1 MLNQYRGF
9 KRLEVFLAA
18 VVLMAS
24 AFAGGTAGR
33 ALAQT
38 GRGGAGAAIGT
49 PSNASPRPSGNGE
62 KEENDETENIPG
74 APLNLS
80 IDGYE
85 IYAVAGSRDTLDTLR
100 KGRQAKVLVHVKG
113 AGIRTKDVGKTNI
126 SVTKLNDSFKM
137 SGNPKVKVTSE
148 KEDDLEFT
156 VTFARLTY
164 LGKGNGLKFRT
175 SFKKAGIPSEIQEAA
190 ILECE
195 ESYPGEHG
203 DSGSTNGQP
212 VIKVRRIGPQA
223 PVGPGD
229 HFTLELDMENTSSDA
244 DIEDMVVTVSPG
256 GFRVYRG

>member
-1 MLNQYRGF
+1 MLNQYRGL

-24 AFAGGTAGR
+24 VFAGGTAGR

-38 GRGGAGAAIGT
+38 GRGGAGAATGT
-49 PSNASPRPSGNGE
+49 PSNASPRPSGSGE
-62 KEENDETENIPG
+62 KEENDETEEVPG

-85 IYAVAGSRDTLDTLR
+85 IYAVAGSRDTLDNLR

-113 AGIRTKDVGKTNI
+113 TGIRTKDVGKTNI

-190 ILECE
+190 ILVRN
-195 ESYPGEHG
+195 PIP
-203 DSGSTNGQP
+203 GSTGIRAVQTDSRSLKSEGSAHRLPWGPETISPWNWIWKIP
-212 VIKVRRIGPQA
+212 AVTRI
-223 PVGPGD
+223 
-229 HFTLELDMENTSSDA
+229 
-244 DIEDMVVTVSPG
+244 
-256 GFRVYRG
+256 